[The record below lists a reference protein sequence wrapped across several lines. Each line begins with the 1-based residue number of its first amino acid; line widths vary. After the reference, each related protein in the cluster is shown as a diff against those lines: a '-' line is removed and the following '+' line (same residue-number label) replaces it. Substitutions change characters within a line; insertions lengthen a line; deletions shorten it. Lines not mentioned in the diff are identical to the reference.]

1 MTAIENCFVRFREQS
16 GTWIVL
22 RHRHLQGSGGE
33 DECIWNSKLSPGVF
47 LASNRPS
54 TSWCR

>member
-1 MTAIENCFVRFREQS
+1 MTAIENCFLCFRERS

-22 RHRHLQGSGGE
+22 RYPHLQRSGGE